1 MRWVLIGILF
11 LAASV
16 AKIDAF
22 KLGRSQPTERISG
35 QFYPPSLF
43 FFSFF
48 SFHGSFSLVEEY
60 GLDNFGFSLLIKN

>member
-35 QFYPPSLF
+35 
-43 FFSFF
+43 
-48 SFHGSFSLVEEY
+48 
-60 GLDNFGFSLLIKN
+60 